1 MNINIAISE
10 GTKIL
15 KSKDIASSQLDSEIL
30 MANTINKDR
39 NYILLNSDSS
49 LDKENLSNFYK
60 LIHKRSLGNP
70 IAYLTNKK
78 FFWNSEFF
86 ITNHTLIPRPDTELI
101 VENVLRLTKQK
112 NRINILDI
120 GVGSGCIL
128 LSILK
133 ERKNFYGTG
142 IDISKKCINISKINA
157 INLKISSRLKLFESD
172 VDKFNLGKY
181 DLIVSN
187 PPYIKTSK
195 LKYLERNVAEFEP
208 RQALDG
214 GLDGLSEIRK
224 VIKKSSEL
232 IKRNGKFILEIG
244 FDQKNKVIN
253 LLKKKG
259 FYINSTQKDLANNE
273 RCIVCTKIWNLNYGD
288 IQKQ

>member
-1 MNINIAISE
+1 MNISLAIKKAS
-10 GTKIL
+10 KIL
-15 KSKDIASSQLDSEIL
+15 KNKFIPNSQLDSEIL
-30 MANTINKDR
+30 MAKTIEKDR
-39 NYILLNSDSS
+39 SYIALNPNNFVNKNDLNYFYELINQRSS
-49 LDKENLSNFYK
+49 
-60 LIHKRSLGNP
+60 GNP
-70 IAYLTNKK
+70 IAYLTNRK
-78 FFWNSEFF
+78 FFWSSEFF
-86 ITNHTLIPRPDTELI
+86 VTNGILIPRPDTELI
-101 VENVLRLTKQK
+101 VENILNLTKQK
-112 NRINILDI
+112 NKINILDI
-120 GVGSGCIL
+120 GIGSGCIL

-157 INLKISSRLKLFESD
+157 INLRVSSRLKLYKSD

-187 PPYIKTSK
+187 PPYIKTLN
-195 LKYLERNVAEFEP
+195 LKYLERDVVGFEP
-208 RQALDG
+208 KLALNG

-259 FYINSTQKDLANNE
+259 FYINNVQKDLANNY
-273 RCIVCTKIWNLNYGD
+273 RCIVSTKI
-288 IQKQ
+288 